1 MIGVKNQK
9 EFKKEVLGTEVPVVV
24 DFRAS
29 WCQPC
34 KIPGPIFLPII
45 GAAATSCPC
54 AGWLKRSS
62 IYGFGIAKSTL
73 I

>member
-1 MIGVKNQK
+1 MIGVKNQE

-34 KIPGPIFLPII
+34 KIPGPIFLPIT

-54 AGWLKRSS
+54 GIYLKKSS
-62 IYGFGIAKSTL
+62 
-73 I
+73 